1 MALTTEI
8 ESVNQMLGHIGEA
21 PINSLADSAALP
33 ISGSIALT
41 TLREVAK
48 EVQTEEWHFNTVTDF
63 EPILESDGRLKL
75 PDNTLFADAV
85 SLSNDYVQRGLYMY
99 NRKGR
104 TYIFT
109 ATVKVDLTEQLD
121 WDDLPEPARR
131 YITLRASRI
140 FQGRIVGSRE
150 LEALIAVDEMQA
162 RARLQELDS
171 QSSDRTIFDS
181 PDVYYRLGVNRNY
194 NVTTS

>member
-21 PINSLADSAALP
+21 PINSLADTAALP
-33 ISGSIALT
+33 ISASIALT

-48 EVQTEEWHFNTVTDF
+48 EVQTEEWHFNTVTDH
-63 EPILESDGRLKL
+63 EISPDGDSKIPL
-75 PDNTLFADAV
+75 PATTLFVDAV
-85 SLSNDYVQRGLYMY
+85 DTTDDYVQRGLFLY
-99 NRKGR
+99 NRKDR
-104 TYIFT
+104 TYTFT
-109 ATVKVDLTEQLD
+109 TSVKVDLTEQLD
-121 WDDLPEPARR
+121 WDDLIEPARR

-140 FQGRIVGSRE
+140 LQARIVGSRE
-150 LEALIAVDEMQA
+150 LEALIANDEMQA

-181 PDVYYRLGVNRNY
+181 PDVAYRLGVHRKY
-194 NVTTS
+194 NVIS

>member
-1 MALTTEI
+1 MALTTEL

-21 PINSLADSAALP
+21 PVNSLADTAALP

-48 EVQTEEWHFNTVTDF
+48 EVQTEEWHFNTVTDH
-63 EPILESDGRLKL
+63 EISPDGDSKIPL
-75 PDNTLFADAV
+75 PATTLFVDAV
-85 SLSNDYVQRGLYMY
+85 NSTDDFVQRGLFLY
-99 NRKGR
+99 NRKDR
-104 TYIFT
+104 TYTFT
-109 ATVKVDLTEQLD
+109 SAVKVDLTEQLD
-121 WDDLPEPARR
+121 WDDLIEPARR

-181 PDVYYRLGVNRNY
+181 ADVYYRLGVNRKY
-194 NVTTS
+194 NVSA

>member
-21 PINSLADSAALP
+21 PVNSLADTAALP

-48 EVQTEEWHFNTVTDF
+48 EVQTEEWHFNTVTDH
-63 EPILESDGRLKL
+63 EISPDGDSKIPL
-75 PDNTLFADAV
+75 PATTLFVDAV
-85 SLSNDYVQRGLYMY
+85 NSTDDYVQRGLFLY
-99 NRKGR
+99 NRKDR
-104 TYIFT
+104 TYTFT
-109 ATVKVDLTEQLD
+109 SAVKVDLTEQLD
-121 WDDLPEPARR
+121 WDDLIEPARR

-181 PDVYYRLGVNRNY
+181 VDVYYRLGVNRKY
-194 NVTTS
+194 NVSA

>member
-1 MALTTEI
+1 MALTTEL

-21 PINSLADSAALP
+21 PVNSLADTAALP

-41 TLREVAK
+41 TLREIAK
-48 EVQTEEWHFNTVTDF
+48 EVQTEEWHFNTISKY
-63 EPILESDGRLKL
+63 EPILEADGKLRL
-75 PDNTLFADAV
+75 PDNTLFVDPV
-85 SLSNDYVQRGLYMY
+85 DKSDDYVQRGLYLY
-99 NRKGR
+99 NRKDK
-104 TYIFT
+104 TFIFT
-109 ATVKVDLTEQLD
+109 STVEVDLTEQLS

-131 YITLRASRI
+131 YITLRASRV

-150 LEALIAVDEMQA
+150 LEALIAADEMQA

-181 PDVYYRLGVNRNY
+181 SDVYYRLGVNRKY
-194 NVTTS
+194 NVIS

>member
-1 MALTTEI
+1 MALTTEL

-21 PINSLADSAALP
+21 PINSIANTEALP
-33 ISGSIALT
+33 VSANVALT

-48 EVQTEEWHFNTVTDF
+48 EVQTEEWHFNTVTDH
-63 EPILESDGRLKL
+63 EISPDAANKIPL
-75 PDNTLFADAV
+75 PPSTLFVDAV
-85 SLSNDYVQRGLYMY
+85 DKNDDYVQRGLFLY
-99 NRKGR
+99 NRKDR
-104 TYIFT
+104 TFT
-109 ATVKVDLTEQLD
+109 FTSTVKVDLTEQLD
-121 WDDLPEPARR
+121 WDDLIEPARR

-150 LEALIAVDEMQA
+150 LESLIAVDEMQA

-181 PDVYYRLGVNRNY
+181 TDVYYRLGVRRKY
-194 NVTTS
+194 NVSAS

>member
-1 MALTTEI
+1 MALTTEL

-48 EVQTEEWHFNTVTDF
+48 EVQTEEWHFNTVTDH
-63 EPILESDGRLKL
+63 EISPDSDSKIPL
-75 PDNTLFADAV
+75 PATTLFVDAV
-85 SLSNDYVQRGLYMY
+85 NSTDDYVQRGLFLY
-99 NRKGR
+99 NRKDR
-104 TYIFT
+104 TFT
-109 ATVKVDLTEQLD
+109 FTSAVKVDLTEQLD
-121 WDDLPEPARR
+121 WDDLIEPARR
-131 YITLRASRI
+131 YITLRAARI

-181 PDVYYRLGVNRNY
+181 ADVYYRLGVRRNY
-194 NVTTS
+194 NVST

>member
-1 MALTTEI
+1 
-8 ESVNQMLGHIGEA
+8 MLGHIGEA

-48 EVQTEEWHFNTVTDF
+48 EVQTEEWHFNTVTDH
-63 EPILESDGRLKL
+63 EISPDSDSKIPL
-75 PDNTLFADAV
+75 PATTLFVDAV
-85 SLSNDYVQRGLYMY
+85 NSTDDYVQRGLFLY
-99 NRKGR
+99 NRKDR
-104 TYIFT
+104 TFT
-109 ATVKVDLTEQLD
+109 FTSAVKVDLTEQLD
-121 WDDLPEPARR
+121 WDDLIEPARR
-131 YITLRASRI
+131 YITLRAARI

-181 PDVYYRLGVNRNY
+181 ADVYYRLGVRRNY
-194 NVTTS
+194 NVST

>member
-1 MALTTEI
+1 MALTTEL

-21 PINSLADSAALP
+21 PINSIANTEALP
-33 ISGSIALT
+33 VSANVALT

-48 EVQTEEWHFNTVTDF
+48 EVQTEEWHFNTVTDH
-63 EPILESDGRLKL
+63 EISPDAANKIPL
-75 PDNTLFADAV
+75 PPSTLFVDAV
-85 SLSNDYVQRGLYMY
+85 DKNDDYVQRGLFLY
-99 NRKGR
+99 NRKDR
-104 TYIFT
+104 TFT
-109 ATVKVDLTEQLD
+109 FTSAVKVDLTEQLD
-121 WDDLPEPARR
+121 WDDLIEPARR

-181 PDVYYRLGVNRNY
+181 ADVYYRLGVNRKY
-194 NVTTS
+194 NVSA

>member
-21 PINSLADSAALP
+21 PVNSLADTAALP

-48 EVQTEEWHFNTVTDF
+48 EVQTEEWHFNTVTDH
-63 EPILESDGRLKL
+63 EISPNGDSKIPL
-75 PDNTLFADAV
+75 PATTLFVDAV
-85 SLSNDYVQRGLYMY
+85 NSTDDFVQRGLFLY
-99 NRKGR
+99 NRKDR
-104 TYIFT
+104 TFT
-109 ATVKVDLTEQLD
+109 FTSAVKVDLTEQLD
-121 WDDLPEPARR
+121 WDDLIEPARR

-181 PDVYYRLGVNRNY
+181 VDVYYRLGVNRKY
-194 NVTTS
+194 NVSA

>member
-21 PINSLADSAALP
+21 PINSIADTAALP
-33 ISGSIALT
+33 ISGSVALT

-48 EVQTEEWHFNTVTDF
+48 EVQTEEWHFNTISNY
-63 EPILESDGRLKL
+63 EPILEGDGRLRL
-75 PDNTLFADAV
+75 PDNVLFVDPV
-85 SLSNDYVQRGLYMY
+85 SSSDDYVQRGLYLY
-99 NRKGR
+99 NRKDR
-104 TYIFT
+104 TFT
-109 ATVKVDLTEQLD
+109 FTTTVKVDLTEQLV

-131 YITLRASRI
+131 YITLRAARI

-162 RARLQELDS
+162 RARLQELDA

-181 PDVYYRLGVNRNY
+181 SDVYYRLGVNRKY
-194 NVTTS
+194 NVIS

>member
-21 PINSLADSAALP
+21 PVNSLADTAALP

-48 EVQTEEWHFNTVTDF
+48 EVQTEEWHFNTVTDH
-63 EPILESDGRLKL
+63 EISPNGDDKIPL
-75 PDNTLFADAV
+75 PATTLFVDAV
-85 SLSNDYVQRGLYMY
+85 SASNDYVQRGLFLY
-99 NRKGR
+99 NRKDR
-104 TYIFT
+104 TFT
-109 ATVKVDLTEQLD
+109 FTSAVKVDLTEQLD
-121 WDDLPEPARR
+121 WDDLIEPARR

-181 PDVYYRLGVNRNY
+181 ADVYYRLGVNRKY
-194 NVTTS
+194 NVSA

>member
-21 PINSLADSAALP
+21 PINSLSDTAALP

-48 EVQTEEWHFNTVTDF
+48 EVQTEEWHFNTVTDH
-63 EPILESDGRLKL
+63 EISPDGDDKIPL
-75 PDNTLFADAV
+75 PAATLFADAV
-85 SLSNDYVQRGLYMY
+85 DKTKDYVQRGLFLY
-99 NRKGR
+99 NRKDR
-104 TYIFT
+104 TYTFT
-109 ATVKVDLTEQLD
+109 TAVKVDLTEQLD

-181 PDVYYRLGVNRNY
+181 ADVYYRLGVHRKY
-194 NVTTS
+194 NVSA

>member
-21 PINSLADSAALP
+21 PVNSLADTAALP

-48 EVQTEEWHFNTVTDF
+48 EVQTEEWHFNTVTDH
-63 EPILESDGRLKL
+63 EISTNGDSKIPL
-75 PDNTLFADAV
+75 PATTLFVDAV
-85 SLSNDYVQRGLYMY
+85 NSTDDFVQRGLFLY
-99 NRKGR
+99 NRKDR
-104 TYIFT
+104 TFT
-109 ATVKVDLTEQLD
+109 FTSAVKVDLTEQLD
-121 WDDLPEPARR
+121 WDDLIEPARR

-181 PDVYYRLGVNRNY
+181 ADVYYRLGVNRKY
-194 NVTTS
+194 NVSA

>member
-1 MALTTEI
+1 MALTTEL

-21 PINSLADSAALP
+21 PINSIANTEALP
-33 ISGSIALT
+33 VSANVALT

-48 EVQTEEWHFNTVTDF
+48 EVQTEEWHFNTVTDH
-63 EPILESDGRLKL
+63 EISPDAANKIPL
-75 PDNTLFADAV
+75 PPSTLFVDAV
-85 SLSNDYVQRGLYMY
+85 DKNDDYVQRGLFLY
-99 NRKGR
+99 NRKDR
-104 TYIFT
+104 TFT
-109 ATVKVDLTEQLD
+109 FTSTVKVDLTEQLD
-121 WDDLPEPARR
+121 WDDLIEPARR

-150 LEALIAVDEMQA
+150 LESLIAVDEMQA

-181 PDVYYRLGVNRNY
+181 TDVYYRLGARRNY
-194 NVTTS
+194 NVSA

>member
-21 PINSLADSAALP
+21 PVNSLADTADLP

-48 EVQTEEWHFNTVTDF
+48 EVQTEEWHFNTVTDH
-63 EPILESDGRLKL
+63 EISPDGDSKIPL
-75 PDNTLFADAV
+75 PATTLFVDAV
-85 SLSNDYVQRGLYMY
+85 NSTDDFVQRGLFLY
-99 NRKGR
+99 NRKDR
-104 TYIFT
+104 TYTFT
-109 ATVKVDLTEQLD
+109 SAVKVDLTEQLD
-121 WDDLPEPARR
+121 WDDLIEPARR

-181 PDVYYRLGVNRNY
+181 ADVYYRLGVNRKY
-194 NVTTS
+194 NVSA

>member
-21 PINSLADSAALP
+21 PVNSLADTAALP

-48 EVQTEEWHFNTVTDF
+48 EVQTEEWHFNTVTDH
-63 EPILESDGRLKL
+63 EISPDGDSKIPL
-75 PDNTLFADAV
+75 PATTLFVDAV
-85 SLSNDYVQRGLYMY
+85 NSTDDFVQRGLFLY
-99 NRKGR
+99 NRKDR
-104 TYIFT
+104 TFT
-109 ATVKVDLTEQLD
+109 FTSAVKVDLTEQLD
-121 WDDLPEPARR
+121 WDDLIEPARR

-162 RARLQELDS
+162 RARLQELDA

-181 PDVYYRLGVNRNY
+181 ADVYYRLGVNRKY
-194 NVTTS
+194 NVSA

>member
-1 MALTTEI
+1 MALTTEL

-21 PINSLADSAALP
+21 PVNSLADTAALP

-41 TLREVAK
+41 TLREIAK
-48 EVQTEEWHFNTVTDF
+48 EVQTEEWHFNTISKY
-63 EPILESDGRLKL
+63 EPILEADGKLRL
-75 PDNTLFADAV
+75 PDNTLFVDPV
-85 SLSNDYVQRGLYMY
+85 DKSDDYVQRGLYLY
-99 NRKGR
+99 NRKDK
-104 TYIFT
+104 TFIFT
-109 ATVKVDLTEQLD
+109 STVEVDLTEQLA

-131 YITLRASRI
+131 YITLRASRV

-150 LEALIAVDEMQA
+150 LESLIAADEMQA

-181 PDVYYRLGVNRNY
+181 SDVYYRLGVNRKY
-194 NVTTS
+194 NVIS

>member
-21 PINSLADSAALP
+21 PVNSLADTAALP

-48 EVQTEEWHFNTVTDF
+48 EVQTEEWHFNTVTDH
-63 EPILESDGRLKL
+63 EISPNGDSKIPL
-75 PDNTLFADAV
+75 PATTLFVDAV
-85 SLSNDYVQRGLYMY
+85 NSTDDFVQRGLFLY
-99 NRKGR
+99 NRKDR
-104 TYIFT
+104 TFT
-109 ATVKVDLTEQLD
+109 FTSAVKVDLTEQLD
-121 WDDLPEPARR
+121 WDDLIEPARR

-181 PDVYYRLGVNRNY
+181 ADVYYRLGVNRKY
-194 NVTTS
+194 NVSA